1 MKYSSFAVFL
11 FLFAID
17 GFERGGFF
25 LQLPADA
32 GAGAEEQVQTALTRH
47 MDWRVSARILVM
59 KFKVTFCHNI
69 KYEKQIFVGFFYI
82 IS

>member
-11 FLFAID
+11 LLFALG

-32 GAGAEEQVQTALTRH
+32 CAGAEEQVQTALTRH
-47 MDWRVSARILVM
+47 
-59 KFKVTFCHNI
+59 T
-69 KYEKQIFVGFFYI
+69 G
-82 IS
+82 